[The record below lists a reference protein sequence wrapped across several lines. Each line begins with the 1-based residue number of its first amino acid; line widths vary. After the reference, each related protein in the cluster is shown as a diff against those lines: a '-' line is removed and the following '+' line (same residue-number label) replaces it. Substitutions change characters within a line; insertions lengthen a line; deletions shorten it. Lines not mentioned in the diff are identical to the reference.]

1 MAKRGP
7 APRAPEDLRT
17 VRVSVYL
24 TEDEAGQLD
33 QVRGGIGRG
42 AWLRRAGLGRLPRV
56 VPEVNQQAW
65 AELSRVASN
74 LNQYQRAI
82 NEGQAMPGP
91 VDLSELRAAVDQLRR
106 DLLGVSDESQS

>member
-7 APRAPEDLRT
+7 TPRAPAELRT

-24 TEDEAGQLD
+24 TADEADQLD

-42 AWLRRAGLGRLPRV
+42 AWLRRAGLAQLPRV
-56 VPEVNQQAW
+56 VPEVNRQAW
-65 AELSRVASN
+65 AELSRVAGN
-74 LNQYQRAI
+74 LNQHQRAI

-91 VDLSELRAAVDQLRR
+91 VDLSELRAAVDTLRR
-106 DLLGVSDESQS
+106 ELLGVAVEGED